1 MLITRDYNAAKD
13 LYDSLLKRY
22 DEAQLTTSME
32 TERAGETF
40 RVLEPALPPEG
51 PTAPN
56 RFRLLLMGLLLAAAA
71 AGGAVLLR
79 EQFDSGF
86 HSVDDI
92 REFTS
97 VPVLVSIP
105 PIGPAPTGWRVKRA
119 FATATT
125 LALIALVATSAAY
138 LADGNAQL
146 VRLIAF

>member
-1 MLITRDYNAAKD
+1 
-13 LYDSLLKRY
+13 
-22 DEAQLTTSME
+22 ME

-71 AGGAVLLR
+71 AAGAVLLR
-79 EQFDSGF
+79 EQFDHGF
-86 HSVDDI
+86 HTVDEV
-92 REFTS
+92 REFTA

-105 PIGPAPTGWRVKRA
+105 PIGPAPTGRRVKMA
-119 FATATT
+119 FATVTT
-125 LALIALVATSAAY
+125 LALIVLVATSAAY
-138 LADGNAQL
+138 LANGNAQL